1 MKLFNIKHRVQGYRL
16 DAETALNMAGSLR
29 YRWMKHSCFNPHSF
43 GRKRTL
49 YALLAHKIHLLIIK
63 YNVENDA

>member
-29 YRWMKHSCFNPHSF
+29 YRWMKHSCFN
-43 GRKRTL
+43 
-49 YALLAHKIHLLIIK
+49 ALLCSVSAHYTHFSIK
-63 YNVENDA
+63 YILASNTK